1 MSSNKYYSNEIKN
14 RVTMPDVVTRYGFKV
29 GQNRRIPCPFH
40 NGEDYNLGYKADFFK
55 CFVCGVS
62 GDVITFVQKY
72 HGLSFSDTLVRM
84 DEDFHLGLGVGEY
97 LRERERLYQA
107 QKAFEARHER
117 KLKKMSRDRVEKA
130 YHDAYDEFAR
140 LDRQM
145 IDYRPKSEEEEPH
158 PKFLE
163 ALQKIETA
171 RYMLACA
178 EEEVYLYEQ
187 QQQTD
192 RNT

>member
-1 MSSNKYYSNEIKN
+1 MLNKNYYSTEIKN
-14 RVTMPDVVTRYGFKV
+14 RVTMPDVVARYGFKV
-29 GQNRRIPCPFH
+29 GHNRRIPCPFH
-40 NGEDYNLGYKADFFK
+40 NGEDDNLGYKADFFK

-84 DEDFHLGLGVGEY
+84 DKDFHLGLGVGEY
-97 LRERERLYQA
+97 LCERERLYRA
-107 QKAFEARHER
+107 QKAFEEKQER

-130 YHDAYDEFAR
+130 YHDTYDEFAR

-145 IDYRPKSEEEEPH
+145 IDYRPKSEEEELH

-187 QQQTD
+187 QQTN